1 MTAHSARDRILDAAH
16 RLVERDGVAHLTIE
30 AVARE
35 AGLSKGGVLYHFPTK
50 ESLIAA
56 MVAALLAEWDER
68 IDHAL
73 ATEHGPGRW
82 VRAYIRACTQQP
94 GAEADPISALLA
106 AIATDPRALE
116 PARRHFALW
125 QRRLEDDA
133 LSPAVA
139 TVLRLAID
147 GLWFADLFGLA
158 PPAGQ
163 LRVEVI
169 QTLLGM
175 AGGGS
180 EREQPGRVDTEAKG

>member
-1 MTAHSARDRILDAAH
+1 MMAHSSRARILGAAH

-50 ESLIAA
+50 ESLIAG

-82 VRAYIRACTQQP
+82 VRAYIRACTLQP
-94 GAEADPISALLA
+94 GGEADHISALLA
-106 AIATDPRALE
+106 AIATNPRALE
-116 PARRHFALW
+116 PARRHFDLW
-125 QRRLEDDA
+125 QRRLEDDG

-139 TVLRLAID
+139 TIVRLAID

-158 PPAGQ
+158 PPTEQ

-169 QTLLGM
+169 QTLLSM
-175 AGGGS
+175 AGRGS
-180 EREQPGRVDTEAKG
+180 AREQPHPVDTEG